1 MWYKENSIS
10 LIIDGKRLCVQ
21 LYSECAKS
29 SNYTVIKQK
38 KFSHLCNV
46 IYWRFLFSVLSKL
59 VNRFLRMIH
68 YWKKIYGIGWNLNN
82 GYEFWR

>member
-1 MWYKENSIS
+1 MWYKENSIF
-10 LIIDGKRLCVQ
+10 LIIDGKSLCVQ

-46 IYWRFLFSVLSKL
+46 IYWRFLFSVFEQTSQYISKNNSL
-59 VNRFLRMIH
+59 LEE
-68 YWKKIYGIGWNLNN
+68 NLWRSM
-82 GYEFWR
+82 EFE